1 MLLPFNLLNMKLIKV
16 LEIGILFSIIPNMPL
31 KILDIVDGWEV
42 LKLWV
47 GGILV
52 LIKLDLGL
60 VLNFFI
66 SLLKNTFVIKSF

>member
-1 MLLPFNLLNMKLIKV
+1 MLLPFNLLNMKLVKV

-31 KILDIVDGWEV
+31 RILDIVDGWEV

-52 LIKLDLGL
+52 LIKFDLGV
-60 VLNFFI
+60 VLNFFH
-66 SLLKNTFVIKSF
+66 KSSKEHFCY

>member
-1 MLLPFNLLNMKLIKV
+1 MKLIKV